1 MPLAAGTRLG
11 PYQILGLIGAGG
23 MGEFY
28 AARAVVPL
36 DGGPTR
42 PVPDSDVNELPV
54 QWSDDSQRLFVFRP
68 GEIPSR
74 VFRLEVGSGRR
85 TLWAEISPPDPNA
98 TGIGGF
104 CLTRDGRTGVY
115 AYAHA
120 QAELYLVN
128 GLR

>member
-11 PYQILGLIGAGG
+11 PYETLGLIGAGG
-23 MGEFY
+23 MGKVYE
-28 AARAVVPL
+28 ARDVVPL
-36 DGGPTR
+36 DG
-42 PVPDSDVNELPV
+42 
-54 QWSDDSQRLFVFRP
+54 
-68 GEIPSR
+68 
-74 VFRLEVGSGRR
+74 
-85 TLWAEISPPDPNA
+85 SPPHPEPNA

-115 AYAHA
+115 GYAHA

>member
-1 MPLAAGTRLG
+1 MRPGDRLG
-11 PYQILGLIGAGG
+11 PYEVLAKLGEGG
-23 MGEFY
+23 MGEVY
-28 AARAVVPL
+28 EARDTRL
-36 DGGPTR
+36 D
-42 PVPDSDVNELPV
+42 
-54 QWSDDSQRLFVFRP
+54 
-68 GEIPSR
+68 
-74 VFRLEVGSGRR
+74 
-85 TLWAEISPPDPNA
+85 TLWVEISPPDPNA